1 MPIIKLKLYTIILLT
16 FYYLSLMINT
26 QTARQI
32 ALALPGTTEHPHFDK
47 QAFKANKRIFATIW
61 EKERLVMV
69 KLSLIDQSVFSAFD
83 PTIIYPVPNKWGLQ
97 GCTFVELDKVPLEM
111 LEDALQTAWQTIMLK
126 KK

>member
-1 MPIIKLKLYTIILLT
+1 MVTKGPEIRGLLFILD
-16 FYYLSLMINT
+16 LMIDIE
-26 QTARQI
+26 TARQI

-47 QAFKANKRIFATIW
+47 QAFKANKRIFATLW

-97 GCTFVELDKVPLEM
+97 GCTFIELDKVPLEM
-111 LEDALQTAWQTIMLK
+111 LKDALHTAWQTIMLK

>member
-1 MPIIKLKLYTIILLT
+1 
-16 FYYLSLMINT
+16 MIDIE
-26 QTARQI
+26 TARQI

-47 QAFKANKRIFATIW
+47 QAFKANKRIFATLW

-69 KLSLIDQSVFSAFD
+69 KLSLIDQSVFSTFD

-97 GCTFVELDKVPLEM
+97 GCTFVELDRVPLEM
-111 LEDALQTAWQTIMLK
+111 LKDALHTAWQTIMLK